1 MLETS
6 FITLT
11 GTKIQYFATN
21 VRWNLGFHLPSNDRA
36 ALGGVP
42 LGLITLSSWHPC
54 RVHVILI
61 QIYREIRQKN
71 VLYPVSLLPRAT

>member
-1 MLETS
+1 MHGDRTDL
-6 FITLT
+6 
-11 GTKIQYFATN
+11 AMN
-21 VRWNLGFHLPSNDRA
+21 VRQNFGFHQSRDDCT
-36 ALGGVP
+36 ALSEAQ

-71 VLYPVSLLPRAT
+71 VLYSVSLLPRAT

>member
-1 MLETS
+1 M
-6 FITLT
+6 
-11 GTKIQYFATN
+11 QYLAMN
-21 VRWNLGFHLPSNDRA
+21 VRQNLGFHQYLDDCI
-36 ALGGVP
+36 ALSEAQ